1 MDYNQP
7 NPEAT
12 YRITI
17 KETLLN
23 PGAVWLDGISVTP
36 QANGET
42 QLTGTFADQPALRGL
57 LDQLWNLNYTVLSLE
72 RIENEHPFHL
82 EQR

>member
-1 MDYNQP
+1 MDNKKS
-7 NPEAT
+7 NTEAV

-23 PGAVWLDGISVTP
+23 PDAVWLDGIASTS
-36 QANGET
+36 QENGET

-57 LDQLWNLNYTVLSLE
+57 LDQLWNLNYTVLSMQ
-72 RIENEHPFHL
+72 RIENEHPK
-82 EQR
+82 